1 MQQGQFDS
9 FLPFFEQYKPIVLK
23 MMRTY
28 YLKGFEDAD
37 WFQEA
42 MLSFYQTI
50 LRYDPEKG
58 HTFGNFF
65 KLSFK
70 HHIFSLIR
78 KDAAQKRKIDKEY
91 VSLDAIYEKNGQQE
105 LMMNDQQDDIT
116 YKQVTIHEDFTEYFQ
131 QLSPYEKK
139 VFNQN
144 LYQQSIS
151 DIAETLSCEENQV
164 KNGLERCRKKLR
176 NSFY

>member
-1 MQQGQFDS
+1 
-9 FLPFFEQYKPIVLK
+9 

-28 YLKGFEDAD
+28 YLKGFEDDD

-42 MLSFYQTI
+42 MLSFYQAV
-50 LRYDPEKG
+50 LKYDPKKG

-91 VSLDAIYEKNGQQE
+91 VSLDAVYEKNGQQE
-105 LMMNDQQDDIT
+105 IFANDQQDDIT
-116 YKQVTIHEDFTEYFQ
+116 YKQVTVQEEFAEYFQ
-131 QLSPYEKK
+131 RLSRYEKK
-139 VFNQN
+139 VFQQN
-144 LYQQSIS
+144 LTQRSIS
-151 DIAETLSCEENQV
+151 EIATTLSCEENQV

-176 NSFY
+176 NSLY